1 MIHRRKAG
9 RAAAAVLA
17 ACLLFPPAGRTC
29 SRHRPRNARPLC
41 MPMWISVRWST
52 HVPIWTR

>member
-17 ACLLFPPAGRTC
+17 ACLLFSACGPNLFQTQAEE
-29 SRHRPRNARPLC
+29 RPPLC

-52 HVPIWTR
+52 HVPTWTR

>member
-17 ACLLFPPAGRTC
+17 ACLLFSACGVYIRYKVNRMKQELNEETE
-29 SRHRPRNARPLC
+29 RG
-41 MPMWISVRWST
+41 IS
-52 HVPIWTR
+52 